1 MAIWE
6 SSDFIPNLV
15 VGGFIAFGLLFV
27 LGLLVLVLF
36 RIQKIPWQVKL
47 ATTVFPRRR
56 SLALLV
62 PDSVGYQPFSA
73 E

>member
-36 RIQKIPWQVKL
+36 I